1 MHSFSYNKNERLK
14 IQDPQQILTDIG
26 LRVGDTF
33 LDIGSNDGFF
43 TIPASLMVKDSGI
56 VYAVDIDGDAIQRL
70 KDSIQEMNISNIN
83 YFIMPAEDFLIKK
96 DFADIVF
103 FGTVLHDFANPN
115 KVLQNAFSMLKKGG
129 KIVDFD
135 WRKEDTHI
143 GPPISI
149 RLSENDVLN
158 MLENTGFSSIN
169 IETKSSNFYQIKGYK

>member
-1 MHSFSYNKNERLK
+1 
-14 IQDPQQILTDIG
+14 
-26 LRVGDTF
+26 
-33 LDIGSNDGFF
+33 
-43 TIPASLMVKDSGI
+43 
-56 VYAVDIDGDAIQRL
+56 
-70 KDSIQEMNISNIN
+70 
-83 YFIMPAEDFLIKK
+83 
-96 DFADIVF
+96 
-103 FGTVLHDFANPN
+103 
-115 KVLQNAFSMLKKGG
+115 MLKKGG